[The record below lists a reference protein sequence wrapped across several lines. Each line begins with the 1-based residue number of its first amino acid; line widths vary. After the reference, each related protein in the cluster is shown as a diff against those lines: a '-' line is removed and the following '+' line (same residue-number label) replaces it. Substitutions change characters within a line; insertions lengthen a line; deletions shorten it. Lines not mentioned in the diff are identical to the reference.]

1 MKLNLGCFNKQLPG
15 FVNVDIRE
23 DVKPDV
29 VDSAF
34 TLKKFE
40 NNSVEG
46 VYASHMLE
54 HLDYQET
61 QQALSRW
68 FDVLK
73 VGGILRLAVPDL
85 EAVFAHY
92 FYHQDLDV
100 LMHMLYGSQRH
111 DFDFHKNGWDYSRLR
126 RDLLKVGFKDVKKW
140 DPVKAGTVVVYEQAD
155 GKFFIAD
162 GHQRLGL
169 AKRIKSQDPNQDVFL
184 LGSVLLF
191 PQLFLL

>member
-34 TLKKFE
+34 ALKKFE
-40 NNSVEG
+40 NNSVEV

-73 VGGILRLAVPDL
+73 VGGVLRLAVPDL

-140 DPVKAGTVVVYEQAD
+140 DWRTTEPHNYCDDYSQAYHPHMD
-155 GKFFIAD
+155 KENGKLMSLNVEA
-162 GHQRLGL
+162 
-169 AKRIKSQDPNQDVFL
+169 IK
-184 LGSVLLF
+184 
-191 PQLFLL
+191 